1 MNETRLFAQTRAHR
15 VLEAINRSRDK
26 EQRNDLYSPS
36 VIWHPAL

>member
-1 MNETRLFAQTRAHR
+1 MDGTRLFAQTRAGR
-15 VLEAINRSRDK
+15 VLETMSRSRDK